1 MDQPKVLETDVLVV
15 GAGIAGMQASLDAA
29 DQGVRV
35 MLVERDASIGGRMIN
50 LSKVFPTLDCASC
63 ITTPRMSSV
72 AHHPR
77 IETLTHTEVLSV
89 KRSGD
94 GYLARL
100 RKKPRY
106 VVEADCIGCRLCEE
120 ACAEYQ
126 QDPYEHGLGAT
137 KAIAIPF
144 TNAIPQIAVLDP
156 ETCTW
161 CGRCAKACP
170 TDCIDY
176 LQEPEEFEVRATS
189 VIMTTGSQLT
199 PIDQKPQYGLGV
211 LPNVLTPM
219 QVERLLAPHGPYGR
233 VIRPGDGKIP
243 DSIAFVQCAGSRD
256 LSLGTGYCSRVCCMY
271 AIKQAILLSGSLP
284 IADITIYYMDIRAF
298 GKGYEQFYASA
309 RAMGINFVKAKVARV
324 TEDAE
329 HNPILRIERQE
340 DDCRVEEV
348 HHDMVVLSL
357 GMVSGADPELFDSC
371 GVRLSPDGF
380 IDPSRLLHSPTRTSA
395 QGIFSAGTANGPKDI
410 VDSIMDAGSAAMEA
424 LSHLRKTNA
433 KRTP

>member
-1 MDQPKVLETDVLVV
+1 MAQVKHLETDVLVV

-29 DQGVRV
+29 DQGARV
-35 MLVERDASIGGRMIN
+35 VLAERNASIGGRMIN

-63 ITTPRMSSV
+63 ITTPRMASV
-72 AHHPR
+72 AHHSR
-77 IETLTHTEVLSV
+77 IQTLTHTEVLSV
-89 KRSGD
+89 ERQGD
-94 GYLARL
+94 GYRAHL

-106 VVEADCIGCRLCEE
+106 VVEDNCIGCRQCEE
-120 ACAEYQ
+120 ACPEYQ
-126 QDPYEHGLGAT
+126 VDPYEHGLGAT

-144 TNAIPQIAVLDP
+144 TNAIPQLAVLDP
-156 ETCTW
+156 EACIW

-176 LQEPEEFEVRATS
+176 LQEPEEIEVQATS
-189 VIMTTGSQLT
+189 VIMTTGSEST
-199 PIDQKPQYGLGV
+199 RIDAKPEYGLGK
-211 LPNVLTPM
+211 LPNVLSPM

-233 VIRPGDGKIP
+233 VLRPGDGKIP

-298 GKGYEQFYASA
+298 GKGHEQFYASA
-309 RAMGINFVKAKVARV
+309 RAMGIAFVKAKVARV
-324 TEDAE
+324 TEDEE
-329 HNPILRIERQE
+329 HNPIVRIERQE
-340 DDCRVEEV
+340 EDCRVEDV

-357 GMVSGADPELFDSC
+357 GLIPGADPELFDHC
-371 GVRLSPDGF
+371 GVQMSQDGF
-380 IDPSRLLHSPTRTSA
+380 VEQSRLLHSPTRTTA
-395 QGIFSAGTANGPKDI
+395 IGVFSAGTVNGPKDI

-424 LSHLRKTNA
+424 LSHVRSTKAARMT
-433 KRTP
+433 

>member
-1 MDQPKVLETDVLVV
+1 MEQPKILETDVLVV
-15 GAGIAGMQASLDAA
+15 GAGIAGMQAALDAA
-29 DQGVRV
+29 DQGARV
-35 MLVERDASIGGRMIN
+35 VLAEKDASIGGRMIN

-63 ITTPRMSSV
+63 ITTPRMASV
-72 AHHPR
+72 SHHAR
-77 IETLTHTEVLSV
+77 IEMLTHTEVLAV
-89 KRSGD
+89 ERSGD
-94 GYLARL
+94 GFLARL

-106 VVEADCIGCRLCEE
+106 VDEANCIGCRLCEE
-120 ACAEYQ
+120 ACSEYQ

-156 ETCTW
+156 QACTW

-176 LQEPEEFEVRATS
+176 LQEPQEIDVRATS

-199 PIDQKPQYGLGV
+199 PVDAKPQYGQGK

-233 VIRPGDGKIP
+233 VLRPGDGKIP

-271 AIKQAILLSGSLP
+271 AIKQAVLLSGSLP

-309 RAMGINFVKAKVARV
+309 RAMGINFVKAKVARI
-324 TEDAE
+324 TEDDE

-340 DDCRVEEV
+340 EDCRVEEV

-357 GMVSGADPELFDSC
+357 GMVPGADPALFDSC
-371 GVRLSPDGF
+371 GVHVLPDGF
-380 IDPSRLLHSPTRTSA
+380 VDQPKLLHSPTLTSA
-395 QGIFSAGTANGPKDI
+395 RGVFSAGTASGPKDI

-424 LSHLRKTNA
+424 LGHIRSTKAT
-433 KRTP
+433 RTP

>member
-1 MDQPKVLETDVLVV
+1 MAQPKLLQTDVLVV

-29 DQGVRV
+29 DQGANVV
-35 MLVERDASIGGRMIN
+35 LAERNASIGGRMIN

-63 ITTPRMSSV
+63 ITTPRMASV
-72 AHHPR
+72 AHHAR

-89 KRSGD
+89 ERSGD
-94 GYLARL
+94 GYRAHL
-100 RKKPRY
+100 RKRPRY
-106 VVEADCIGCRLCEE
+106 VVEANCIGCRQCEE
-120 ACAEYQ
+120 ACPEYQ
-126 QDPYEHGLGAT
+126 VDPYEHGLGAT

-144 TNAIPQIAVLDP
+144 TNAIPQFAVLDP
-156 ETCTW
+156 DACTW

-176 LQEPEEFEVRATS
+176 LQEPEEIEVQATS
-189 VIMTTGSQLT
+189 VIMTTGSGMT
-199 PIDQKPQYGLGV
+199 RMDGKPQYGKGA
-211 LPNVLTPM
+211 LPNVLSPM

-233 VIRPGDGKIP
+233 VLRPGDGKVP

-309 RAMGINFVKAKVARV
+309 RAMGIAFVKAKVARI
-324 TEDAE
+324 TEDEE
-329 HNPILRIERQE
+329 HNPIVRIERQE
-340 DDCRVEEV
+340 EDCRVEDV

-357 GMVSGADPELFDSC
+357 GMVPGADPELFDGC
-371 GVRLSPDGF
+371 GVRLSQDGF
-380 IDPSRLLHSPTRTSA
+380 VEQSRLLHSPTRTSA
-395 QGIFSAGTANGPKDI
+395 TGVFTAGTVNGPKDI

-424 LSHLRKTNA
+424 LGHV
-433 KRTP
+433 RTTKAARIP